1 MLLLLPILTIC
12 ANDWLQPTGE
22 NGATRAPICV
32 ELQRDASLSS
42 KAIVLQI
49 DSKSQQISASEFSW
63 WSLLQCGYKIHGL
76 CQVRGMDLIWVRAC
90 MCVCSYYIC
99 LMNDDYGTVQ
109 VPSGTRCRT
118 GWVRLPVRGGRM
130 RSLWNCA
137 LAQVGLLFHYSYFFP
152 PNICGKQLIE
162 SSIIQ
167 KWVYA
172 ILFSFLLIWI

>member
-1 MLLLLPILTIC
+1 MLLLLPTLTIC

-63 WSLLQCGYKIHGL
+63 WSIFPTWLKNSWTVWNQ
-76 CQVRGMDLIWVRAC
+76 GMDLHWVPA
-90 MCVCSYYIC
+90 CVCG
-99 LMNDDYGTVQ
+99 DYVWMMTMVQ

-130 RSLWNCA
+130 RSLCNCA
-137 LAQVGLLFHYSYFFP
+137 LAQVGFLFHYSYLFFFP
-152 PNICGKQLIE
+152 T
-162 SSIIQ
+162 
-167 KWVYA
+167 YA
-172 ILFSFLLIWI
+172 VNS